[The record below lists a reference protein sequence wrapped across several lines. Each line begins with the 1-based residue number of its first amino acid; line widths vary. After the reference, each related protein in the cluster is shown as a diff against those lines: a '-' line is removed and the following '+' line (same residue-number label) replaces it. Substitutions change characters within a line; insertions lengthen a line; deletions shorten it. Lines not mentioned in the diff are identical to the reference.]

1 MHFNAAADDDD
12 DADVGDD
19 VVDDGDVGDDDDGDD
34 DGDDGDDDND
44 DYDDDGDDNGDG
56 EDENEEYDE
65 EEEEKDGD
73 GDEYDDDGY
82 DNDEDEDD
90 YDDDD
95 DGGAVD
101 AAAAD
106 DDDDDERKMR
116 MWMLRRRKMMKFRM
130 DDVQEGDR
138 SQDRREAHFVRACAV
153 EMHTD
158 ISQEF
163 FFVGKFSG
171 KVQYAN
177 PGTPVS
183 CEPAQSK
190 RTWTC
195 HKSHFVWQITGEM
208 GYATA
213 GHIDTTSNEHPALTL
228 AVRTP
233 QCGHTVREI
242 LTCMHACMHAH
253 IQLHTY
259 IFIYMQI

>member
-1 MHFNAAADDDD
+1 MHFNAAADDD

-44 DYDDDGDDNGDG
+44 DYDDDGDDDGDD

-73 GDEYDDDGY
+73 GDEYDDDDGY

-95 DGGAVD
+95 GDAVD
-101 AAAAD
+101 AAAA
-106 DDDDDERKMR
+106 DDDDERKMR

-163 FFVGKFSG
+163 FFCGKFSG

-195 HKSHFVWQITGEM
+195 HKSHFVWKITGEM

-242 LTCMHACMHAH
+242 LTCMHAYMHAH

>member
-1 MHFNAAADDDD
+1 MHFNAAAA
-12 DADVGDD
+12 ADVGDD

-44 DYDDDGDDNGDG
+44 DYDDDDDDADVGDDVVD
-56 EDENEEYDE
+56 
-65 EEEEKDGD
+65 DGD
-73 GDEYDDDGY
+73 VG
-82 DNDEDEDD
+82 
-90 YDDDD
+90 DDD
-95 DGGAVD
+95 DG
-101 AAAAD
+101 D

-195 HKSHFVWQITGEM
+195 HKSHFVWKITGEM
-208 GYATA
+208 GYATT

-242 LTCMHACMHAH
+242 LTCMHTCMHTYSY
-253 IQLHTY
+253 IHTY
-259 IFIYMQI
+259 LFICRYR

>member
-1 MHFNAAADDDD
+1 MMMVMMKMKMKNMK
-12 DADVGDD
+12 
-19 VVDDGDVGDDDDGDD
+19 
-34 DGDDGDDDND
+34 NMKK
-44 DYDDDGDDNGDG
+44 NKKKK
-56 EDENEEYDE
+56 E
-65 EEEEKDGD
+65 DGD
-73 GDEYDDDGY
+73 GDEDDDDDDDDGY
-82 DNDEDEDD
+82 DNDEDEDED
-90 YDDDD
+90 DDDDDD
-95 DGGAVD
+95 DGDAVD
-101 AAAAD
+101 AAAAAG

-116 MWMLRRRKMMKFRM
+116 MWMLRRRKMMKLRM

-158 ISQEF
+158 ISQEIF
-163 FFVGKFSG
+163 LWENFEEKCSTPI
-171 KVQYAN
+171 
-177 PGTPVS
+177 PGHPFRAS
-183 CEPAQSK
+183 QRSPK

-195 HKSHFVWQITGEM
+195 HKSHFVWKNTGEM
-208 GYATA
+208 GYATT

-242 LTCMHACMHAH
+242 LTCMHAYMHAH